1 MTNRKITKQD
11 LLSIC
16 LGCDKCTSHLSVDVY
31 GSIYCY
37 MGMRSYVLVKKDND
51 SYPPYSF
58 IEEDPFYETTRINTL
73 EELKKAMRHVYYKYD
88 V

>member
-16 LGCDKCTSHLSVDVY
+16 LGCSDCPGYLWKAYD
-31 GSIYCY
+31 GSILYRTGNEWY
-37 MGMRSYVLVKKDND
+37 ILLSRDHRFHVPYTFIKSIVIRS
-51 SYPPYSF
+51 
-58 IEEDPFYETTRINTL
+58 TRITTA
-73 EELKKAMRHVYYKYD
+73 EELKKAMRHDYYLYD

>member
-16 LGCDKCTSHLSVDVY
+16 LGCSDCSGYLWEAYD
-31 GSIYCY
+31 GSIFYRTGNEWY
-37 MGMRSYVLVKKDND
+37 ILIKRNHTFHIPYTFIKNSGMQS
-51 SYPPYSF
+51 
-58 IEEDPFYETTRINTL
+58 TRITTT
-73 EELKKAMRHVYYKYD
+73 EELKKAMGHGYYLYD